1 MKLFQVEGPVMSSS
15 KERVGLNVEPR
26 VDFGNAERA
35 KTFDSEIDA
44 IFHWASMNVKSKA
57 PNPDFAFCWISITS
71 LRVVNPSSHER
82 RPREHDLRIA

>member
-26 VDFGNAERA
+26 VDFGNAEKA

-44 IFHWASMNVKSKA
+44 IFHW
-57 PNPDFAFCWISITS
+57 PQ
-71 LRVVNPSSHER
+71 
-82 RPREHDLRIA
+82 